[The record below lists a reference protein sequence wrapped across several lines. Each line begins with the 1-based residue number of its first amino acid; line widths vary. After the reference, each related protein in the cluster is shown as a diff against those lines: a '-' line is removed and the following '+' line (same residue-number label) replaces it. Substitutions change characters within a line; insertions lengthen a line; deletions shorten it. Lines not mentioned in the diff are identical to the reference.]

1 MTKKKYTGPAQDIL
15 DMIRARKGRPK
26 KEAEWY
32 EKEPDP
38 EILRVTGQQD
48 PEEEMWEYYPDDPE
62 APLSA
67 DAWQEFKRKFV
78 ETYGDEKI
86 QPTGMTHSEYMDY
99 IKTSGW
105 REGDE
110 WKSTIAR
117 NKSLQDA
124 FKREWT
130 RANPYSPSERLR
142 KILEQLDDDE
152 HKTTT

>member
-1 MTKKKYTGPAQDIL
+1 MTKHKSKAQDIL
-15 DMIRARKGRPK
+15 DMIRRRKKYTEKTP
-26 KEAEWY
+26 WY

-38 EILRVTGQQD
+38 DILRVTGQED
-48 PEEEMWEYYPDDPE
+48 PEEEMWAYYPDDPE

-110 WKSTIAR
+110 YKVIIAR
-117 NKSLQDA
+117 NKSDLRDYE
-124 FKREWT
+124 RHWT
-130 RANPYSPSERLR
+130 HPDNRSGSDRL
-142 KILEQLDDDE
+142 KEILNKLDDDE

>member
-1 MTKKKYTGPAQDIL
+1 MTKKKSHKAQDIL
-15 DMIRARKGRPK
+15 DMIRRRKKLTEETP
-26 KEAEWY
+26 WY
-32 EKEPDP
+32 EKEADPD
-38 EILRVTGQQD
+38 ILRVTGQED
-48 PEEEMWEYYPDDPE
+48 PEAEKWAYYPDEPE

-67 DAWQEFKRKFV
+67 DEWQEFKRKFV

-110 WKSTIAR
+110 YKVIIAR
-117 NKSLQDA
+117 NKSDLRDY
-124 FKREWT
+124 KRHWT
-130 RANPYSPSERLR
+130 HGDCRSASDRL
-142 KILEQLDDDE
+142 KEILRNLDDDE

>member
-1 MTKKKYTGPAQDIL
+1 MSKKKPHKAQDIL
-15 DMIRARKGRPK
+15 DMIRARKGR
-26 KEAEWY
+26 KEETPWY

-38 EILRVTGQQD
+38 EILRVTGQED
-48 PEEEMWEYYPDDPE
+48 PEEEMWAYFPDDPE

-67 DAWQEFKRKFV
+67 NAWQEFKRKFV

-110 WKSTIAR
+110 YKVIIAR
-117 NKSLQDA
+117 NKSDLSDY
-124 FKREWT
+124 KRHWT
-130 RANPYSPSERLR
+130 HGDYRSASDRL
-142 KILEQLDDDE
+142 KEILNKLDDDE

>member
-1 MTKKKYTGPAQDIL
+1 MSKKKPHKAQDIL
-15 DMIRARKGRPK
+15 DMIRRRKQPK
-26 KEAEWY
+26 DQTPWY

-38 EILRVTGQQD
+38 DILRVTGQED
-48 PEEEMWEYYPDDPE
+48 PEEEMWAYFPDDPE

-110 WKSTIAR
+110 YKVIIAR
-117 NKSLQDA
+117 NRSDLRDYE
-124 FKREWT
+124 RHWT
-130 RANPYSPSERLR
+130 HPDNRSSSDRL
-142 KILEQLDDDE
+142 KEILNKLDDDE